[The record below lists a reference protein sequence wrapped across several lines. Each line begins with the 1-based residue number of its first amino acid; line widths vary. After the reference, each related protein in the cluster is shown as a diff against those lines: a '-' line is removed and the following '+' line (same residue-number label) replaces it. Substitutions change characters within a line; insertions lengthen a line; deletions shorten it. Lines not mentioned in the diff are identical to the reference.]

1 MGAAVPGRRTAR
13 AAGAG
18 AARPPGAGVAGMNRR
33 HHPHH
38 GTHRPQRWRA
48 GWSRRGIAALV
59 LLLLGLWLSGMALW
73 AWGGEWSPDTPPWQ
87 SQAHRAAQVLHGVL
101 VWAVCAL
108 AGRWLGPHAMQM
120 WGRKGARVA
129 WWLGLATAALG
140 GWVALAGLG
149 LLWPLLAL
157 GHGLY
162 HRWLGR

>member
-1 MGAAVPGRRTAR
+1 
-13 AAGAG
+13 
-18 AARPPGAGVAGMNRR
+18 MNRR
-33 HHPHH
+33 HPPHH
-38 GTHRPQRWRA
+38 GAHRPQRWRA
-48 GWSRRGIAALV
+48 GWSRRGIGALV

-87 SQAHRAAQVLHGVL
+87 NQAHRAAQVLHGVL

-108 AGRWLGPHAMQM
+108 AGRWLGPHALQM

-129 WWLGLATAALG
+129 WWLGLVTAGLG
-140 GWVALAGLG
+140 AWVALAGLGLLYGPADWREALVALHWWPG